1 MKYTRFPH
9 TKIRISKICLGTM
22 TWGRQNTEA
31 EGHEQM
37 DYALEQGVN
46 FFDTAELYPVPAKK
60 ELYAVTE
67 EIIGKWFKK
76 TGNRD
81 KVVLASKIAGRG
93 DYTKFIRT
101 TGFSKES
108 IIKAVEGSLQRLQTD
123 YIDLYQLHWPERNTN
138 YFGSRG
144 YNANGIDSWDD
155 NIHQVLETLRDLI
168 AEGKIRHVG
177 ISNETPWG
185 AMRFLEE
192 SKVHRSLPRMV
203 TIQNPYSLLNRL
215 FEVGLSEISMR
226 EQIGL
231 LPYSPLAFG
240 VLSGKY
246 LDEIKPRKARMTL
259 FPQFDRYMGDT
270 AQLAT
275 VKYHQLAMDHG
286 LSLAQ
291 MALAFV
297 NTRPFVTSNIIGA
310 TTMEQLKENIESMDV
325 ELSEEVLE
333 GIEAIHNEIPNPAP

>member
-1 MKYTRFPH
+1 MEYTKLPH
-9 TKIRISKICLGTM
+9 TDIEVSKICLGTM
-22 TWGRQNTEA
+22 TWGRQNTEE
-31 EGHEQM
+31 EGHAQM

-67 EIIGKWFKK
+67 EIIGNWFAK

-81 KVVLASKIAGRG
+81 KIILASKIAGRG
-93 DYTKFIRT
+93 DFTKFIRT
-101 TGFSKES
+101 TGFSKVA
-108 IIKAVEGSLQRLQTD
+108 IIEAVEGSLRRLQTD
-123 YIDLYQLHWPERNTN
+123 YIDLYQLHWPERSTN

-144 YNANGIDSWDD
+144 YKHDISDHWKD

-168 AEGKIRHVG
+168 RDGKIRQIG

-185 AMRFLEE
+185 TMRYLEE
-192 SKVHRSLPRMV
+192 SKVHSSLPRAI
-203 TIQNPYSLLNRL
+203 TIQNPYSLLNRT
-215 FEVGLSEISMR
+215 FEIGLSEIAMR

-231 LPYSPLAFG
+231 IPYSPLGFG

-246 LDEIKPRKARMTL
+246 LGGKLPENSRVAL
-259 FPQFDRYMGDT
+259 FPNYNRYSGETANAATQQYFDL
-270 AQLAT
+270 AQE
-275 VKYHQLAMDHG
+275 HG
-286 LSLAQ
+286 LSLTQ

-310 TTMEQLKENIESMDV
+310 TSLAQLKENIASIDV
-325 ELSEEVLE
+325 DLNDEVLK
-333 GIEAIHNEIPNPAP
+333 GIEAIHNAIPNPAP